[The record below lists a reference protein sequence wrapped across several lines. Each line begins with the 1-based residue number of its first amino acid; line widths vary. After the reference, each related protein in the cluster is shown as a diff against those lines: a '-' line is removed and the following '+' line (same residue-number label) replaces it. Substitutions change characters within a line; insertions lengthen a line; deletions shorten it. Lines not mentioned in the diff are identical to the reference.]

1 MIPESSIGHY
11 TEQVLEWPKL
21 LQALGQEAA
30 SSVGREHCFSMP
42 LARDLSTATQL
53 QTETKE
59 MLSILEGDQPL
70 PLLVFPDIRG
80 LLSRVAKEGMLDGPE
95 LRDVSIVLGFGHSAK
110 SLLQSHSEIC
120 PTLAEHGK
128 TFQDLV
134 WVKRSIDHC
143 IDPHGTIRETASPE
157 LFELMQKSQALRH
170 TMRRKLEHMLNSQEY
185 EEQLQ
190 ERFFAEREGRYVIP
204 VKSERQ
210 HGVDG
215 IIHDISSSGAT
226 VFIEPR
232 HLIELNN
239 AIKFADL
246 QVAQETRRI
255 LQDLSHLVAESVA
268 AIQLNLEQ
276 LAHLDCLMA
285 KAKLSQKMQG
295 FPIKLIPYQAINL
308 RQARHPLL
316 MFSKDVVVPNSITI
330 DENTRLLVISGPNA
344 GGKTVSL
351 KMIGLFALMVR
362 IGLFPPCGPDSEM
375 GLFHRVYADI
385 GDTQDLS
392 KDLSSFSGHIVNMIG
407 LLQELAAIPQAEARA
422 TLVLLDEVGSS
433 TDPVEGAAL
442 AEALLCHLSQQGCTV
457 LVTTHYPSLKTLAVR
472 NSLAR
477 NASQEFNLDTL
488 SPTYRLLDGI
498 PGRSS
503 ALEIAGRLG
512 LDPQIIHHAESLIER
527 KDYHLH
533 QVFQSLQDSQRQL
546 DEEMVKATHLRE
558 EAERFRHEA
567 EAMRASMAQQE
578 REDRHRYRKQ
588 WQREFSRAQRTLQDL
603 VDTLKKE
610 KTPEQ
615 ARKAQRTLSAL
626 NHQILEKLPQSEG
639 ESPTAPQEGDWV
651 EIEGLGTQGVL
662 MEAPE
667 GKKQVLIQVGS
678 RTLKTS
684 PRGLRVI
691 APPTSSH
698 GRPVKVPPT
707 IHRNRPV
714 EFSFAN
720 PTRYEETIDL
730 RGVRVEEALEMAEL
744 TLDRAMASQ
753 TRYVK
758 IIHGRGT
765 GALQSSIRQYCRS
778 SPYIKHFR
786 IGEPTEGGDG
796 VTMIELQ

>member
-1 MIPESSIGHY
+1 
-11 TEQVLEWPKL
+11 
-21 LQALGQEAA
+21 ALGQETA
-30 SSVGREHCFSMP
+30 SSMGREHCFSLP
-42 LARDLSTATQL
+42 LARDLSTALQL
-53 QTETKE
+53 QNETKE

-80 LLSRVAKEGMLDGPE
+80 ILNRVAKEGILDGPE
-95 LRDVSIVLGFGHSAK
+95 LRDISIVLGFGHTAK
-110 SLLQSHSEIC
+110 SIIQFHAEFC
-120 PTLAEHGK
+120 PNLGQHGK
-128 TFQDLV
+128 AFKDV
-134 WVKRSIDHC
+134 GWVKRSIDHC

-157 LFELMQKSQALRH
+157 LFELTQKSQALRH
-170 TMRRKLEHMLNSQEY
+170 TMRRKLEHMLTSQEY

-204 VKSERQ
+204 IKSERQ
-210 HGVDG
+210 HAVDG

-255 LQDLSHLVAESVA
+255 LQDLSNLVMESVFS
-268 AIQLNLEQ
+268 IRENLDE

-285 KAKLSQKMQG
+285 KARLSQKMQG
-295 FPIKLIPYQAINL
+295 IPIKLIPHQAISL
-308 RQARHPLL
+308 HHARHPLL
-316 MFSKDVVVPNSITI
+316 MFTKEVVIPNSINI
-330 DENTRLLVISGPNA
+330 DGTTRMLVISGPNA

-351 KMIGLFALMVR
+351 KMIGLFALMVKA
-362 IGLFPPCGPDSEM
+362 GLFPPCSSDSEM

-385 GDTQDLS
+385 GDTQDLT

-407 LLQELAAIPQAEARA
+407 LLQDIASTPDPEAGA
-422 TLVLLDEVGSS
+422 TLVLLDEVGNS

-442 AEALLCHLSQQGCTV
+442 AEALLCHLSEQGCTV

-472 NSLAR
+472 NPLAH

-512 LDPQIIHHAESLIER
+512 LDPQIICHAESLIER
-527 KDYHLH
+527 KDHHLQ
-533 QVFQSLQDSQRQL
+533 QVFQSLQDSQRRL
-546 DEEMVKATHLRE
+546 DEDLTKAHQLRE
-558 EAERFRHEA
+558 EAQRIHQEA
-567 EAMRASMAQQE
+567 EAMRATVQQQE
-578 REDRHRYRKQ
+578 REDRRRYRKQ
-588 WQREFSRAQRTLQDL
+588 WQREFSQAQRTLHDL
-603 VDTLKKE
+603 FNDIKNKKSSESARQSQQTL
-610 KTPEQ
+610 T
-615 ARKAQRTLSAL
+615 AL
-626 NHQILEKLPQSEG
+626 NQEILEKLSQSE
-639 ESPTAPQEGDWV
+639 EKSSVTPQEGDWV
-651 EIEGLGTQGVL
+651 EIDGLGTQGVL
-662 MEAPE
+662 LEALE
-667 GKKQVLIQVGS
+667 GKKQVLLQVGS

-691 APPTSSH
+691 AAPASSS
-698 GRPVKVPPT
+698 GRSVKSSKVQRRTAIAFTPSHP
-707 IHRNRPV
+707 
-714 EFSFAN
+714 A
-720 PTRYEETIDL
+720 RYEETIDL
-730 RGVRVEEALEMAEL
+730 RGSRVEEGLELVEL

-765 GALQSSIRQYCRS
+765 GALQSSIRHYCRS
-778 SPYIKHFR
+778 SPYIKLFR
-786 IGEPTEGGDG
+786 PGEPAEGGEG
-796 VTMIELQ
+796 VTIIELN